1 MNKYLAVIAVNFLI
15 KSKRGFLFQS
25 NSIRHSEDIEVGKK
39 FNISDNGVRRWCE
52 SFNLPRT
59 KKEINSY
66 SDQE

>member
-1 MNKYLAVIAVNFLI
+1 MDVVLQHQKKLPVDRETLKRLIRTTSFLQI
-15 KSKRGFLFQS
+15 GRQ
-25 NSIRHSEDIEVGKK
+25 

-66 SDQE
+66 SDQEWESI